1 MVAAAKAEA
10 QKVQIEAEAQ
20 AQATRLA
27 AQAEAEAIRIRALA
41 DAEVHDQF
49 AREMEFRRIEVSR
62 VKAFGSRAVF
72 VPTEGLGA
80 QMANSMSVGM
90 AAGMGANSKPF

>member
-49 AREMEFRRIEVSR
+49 AREMEMRRVEVSR
-62 VKAFGSRAVF
+62 IQAFGANTVF
-72 VPTEGLGA
+72 VPTEGIGA
-80 QMANSMSVGM
+80 QMGGALATGLTT
-90 AAGMGANSKPF
+90 GMGVEARK